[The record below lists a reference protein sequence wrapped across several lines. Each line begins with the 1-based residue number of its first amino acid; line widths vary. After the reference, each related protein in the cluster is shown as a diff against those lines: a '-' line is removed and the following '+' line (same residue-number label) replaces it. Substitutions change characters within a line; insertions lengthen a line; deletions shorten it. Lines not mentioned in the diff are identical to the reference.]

1 MKGVRNFVR
10 LSVPKKII
18 YCVRYNLFALLALL
32 MTWIGSFIFILMMQ
46 NIFGNNGLVLIV
58 NVFIHGGDAMRWI
71 LGEKALVFTNG
82 VV

>member
-1 MKGVRNFVR
+1 
-10 LSVPKKII
+10 
-18 YCVRYNLFALLALL
+18 
-32 MTWIGSFIFILMMQ
+32 MMQ